1 MLRFVLFLSLVFAPA
16 AAVAT
21 SPIADILCAPTKQM
35 HQKLARQFRHEQVA
49 AGVRGPDQIME
60 VWTDDRGDW
69 TLVATYATGLSC
81 IVAMGE
87 HWSPVEPKDPA

>member
-1 MLRFVLFLSLVFAPA
+1 MFRFVLIVSFLLSPVTALAK
-16 AAVAT
+16 
-21 SPIADILCAPTKQM
+21 SPIADILCAPTQQM
-35 HQKLARQFRHEQVA
+35 RDKLTRQFQHEQVA

-69 TLVATYATGLSC
+69 TLVTTYATGLSC

-87 HWSPVEPKDPA
+87 HWAPMAPKDPA